1 MDTISTQLL
10 DLAGT
15 LQPVAGTAQGDLAEL
30 RLFLAATLIQAN
42 PGVVVSPDPAM
53 GPELAAALAKGAEF
67 ATELTAAGTRL
78 RFLRVNELGPVSPA
92 EKPAHVFGPFL
103 DSAGDLERFL
113 ILQSEAFF
121 FVHERQPS
129 QNPSPEV
136 LLLLPSSA
144 VAEAGNLAFDIPAG
158 TVWIRSRLLVANA
171 AGYAGLRVARGRLT
185 FAAAASVFDKGVV
198 LLAANGLWKLELE
211 PEQPPAGEAAGTDA
225 NGTSVVLPQ
234 TLEVSS
240 DGHVAVSG
248 TIGISGFGSGIVFAA
263 PGGPPSANAFSMD
276 FPFDPAGQTWSI
288 AGNRSAAAQIEAECS
303 VTSAVWSIPV
313 QNAAPVTF
321 GEAAHGGSLVVS
333 LKGPVSLQPA
343 GMSGGRFR
351 FSTTVLS
358 ASASRLQI
366 DGGPA
371 NAQGRFE
378 LKLWGPAISRI
389 AFEQAQPVAS
399 VLFLSERDLGDLA
412 SILNGGIIR
421 NRWDLP
427 LRATGS
433 PFEFEGTLAA
443 TAVLARPAGLRMVCA
458 ASRDAGFSPEGL
470 VLENLFLTV
479 RPPSRLMLQGSYDG
493 VSAVADGA
501 AFLWFDVVL
510 AQPMFPDPYAT
521 NWSVPTAD
529 TARPAALSTILSWAD
544 SATPAII
551 ARLEQTVLF
560 PEPADVRLDDNRP
573 LRNAFDDHL
582 QSRHESLSLLDL
594 SSNDHLFGVS
604 IEPMSHLDPKLADNQ
619 LSVRLRDLRLL
630 MQPQVLWEPVQ
641 VAGTPLNSIANG
653 GRTLAGT
660 TSVKLVPIRP
670 SIIAR
675 EWASAAQQRIPWA
688 ALFALPFG
696 IQAFARLLRGDLSP
710 FTIPAIDAGL
720 HAVDFAPALS
730 TAPQIRLI
738 ATDGVPPKLRTNLAR
753 SMTGTIDQTDN
764 LQTPNTQGLK
774 NVLDVKPLK
783 DELKS
788 LDGILPLHQVDLS
801 GYGLSAFSD
810 WRKDDPTGVSQVRF
824 DVMNGRTS
832 LEVIQIRTIL
842 APCRSHLVQT
852 IIMER
857 KNSGSVLRFD
867 SGLVAVDDGHFDGGA
882 KFDKGVVIAFRNIRH
897 IRVLKTPSLKPGPP
911 GPVFEWLQVLYDCD
925 VQLENPISAG
935 ANGLVTVY
943 DQSGYVQISPAGTEY
958 GGPALAALF
967 AATKQP
973 MGGASSGAI
982 RIAGTLDM
990 QLSAIFADLTPKFD
1004 GDLASGFAIA
1014 AYGSPQLPRAGQWS
1028 AVKISSA
1035 GEAFPVDPRHGIP
1048 VVRLDG
1054 EAYKFRDAADARR
1067 EPPSAEYGLLMAT
1080 PASRVLFPRPTLS
1093 PNAPGVL
1100 HTEAPSMADPLSL
1113 AQATGVFPRAA
1124 YAIQAM
1130 QAADFDISAANAWR
1144 LTQGGFPFTAPAKDL
1159 AKGGEWTM
1167 NRGFDGRVPPMVPPV
1182 LTTVIDSA
1190 NEANPWGLGVT
1201 PNDLSLDIDPFPD
1214 LFTITSNYQAAG
1226 DALAK
1231 LQKPSLIFG
1240 AALKELKDIINA
1252 LSLLTGLGLEIH
1264 VDVALGSGPSPS
1276 FIITIDLSFLLGEGP
1291 NERFDIGIG
1300 KFYGEF
1306 QIHGKLE
1313 AALSGSTTGHLLAEF
1328 QGDIQQGILP
1338 PLLYAGGLFRFA
1350 LEISESG
1357 KPTIELGLG
1366 ITTSLGGDLIP
1377 GLVAVEATIS
1387 YGYTLIPQKLQP
1399 GVLLGLE
1406 ARAKLLGGLV
1416 GFSFSVQAMA
1426 RIQRID
1432 AAKGNVTIFADIRV
1446 VATAQIAWLI
1456 DEDVDVRT
1464 QFEQNIP
1471 LGLAVAIAGG
1481 PGALVVVSSA
1491 TSL

>member
-1 MDTISTQLL
+1 LDTISTQLL
-10 DLAGT
+10 DLAGN
-15 LQPVAGTAQGDLAEL
+15 LQPVAGTTQGDLAEL
-30 RLFLAATLIQAN
+30 RLFLAASLIQAN

-53 GPELAAALAKGAEF
+53 GPELATALAKGAEL
-67 ATELTAAGTRL
+67 ATELTAGGTRL
-78 RFLRVNELGPVSPA
+78 RFLRINELGPVSPA
-92 EKPAHVFGPFL
+92 EKPTHVFGPFL

-113 ILQSEAFF
+113 ILQSEAFL
-121 FVHERQPS
+121 FVHERQPN

-144 VAEAGNLAFDIPAG
+144 IAAAGNLAFDIPAG
-158 TVWIRSRLLVANA
+158 TVWVRSRLLVANA
-171 AGYAGLRVARGRLT
+171 VGFAGLRVARGRLT
-185 FAAAASVFDKGVV
+185 FAAAASIFDKGVV

-211 PEQPPAGEAAGTDA
+211 PEQPPAGEAAGGDA
-225 NGTSVVLPQ
+225 NGASVVLPQ

-240 DGHVAVSG
+240 DGHVAVNG
-248 TIGISGFGSGIVFAA
+248 TIGISDFGSGIVFTSLNGVPA
-263 PGGPPSANAFSMD
+263 GNIFSID
-276 FPFDPAGQTWSI
+276 FPFNPADQTWSI
-288 AGNRSAAAQIEAECS
+288 AGNRSEAAQLEAECK
-303 VTSAVWSIPV
+303 VTSAAWSIPV
-313 QNAAPVTF
+313 ATAAPINF
-321 GEAAHGGSLVVS
+321 GEAAHGGSLVVNV
-333 LKGPVSLQPA
+333 KGIISLQPA

-351 FSTTVLS
+351 FSSAVLS
-358 ASASRLQI
+358 ASAARLQI
-366 DGGPA
+366 DGGSA

-378 LKLWGPAISRI
+378 LILWGPAISRI
-389 AFEQAQPVAS
+389 SFEQAQPIAG

-412 SILNGGIIR
+412 SIHDGGIIR

-433 PFEFEGTLAA
+433 PFEFEGNVAA
-443 TAVLARPAGLRMVCA
+443 TAVLARATGLRIVCA
-458 ASRDAGFSPEGL
+458 ASRDAGFKPEGL

-493 VSAVADGA
+493 ISAVADGA

-510 AQPMFPDPYAT
+510 AQPTLPDPYAT
-521 NWSVPTAD
+521 NWPVPTAD
-529 TARPAALSTILSWAD
+529 TAQPAAFSTMLAWTA
-544 SATPAII
+544 SATPAIV
-551 ARLEQTVLF
+551 ARLEHSVLF
-560 PEPADVRLDDNRP
+560 PEPANVRLDDNRA

-619 LSVRLRDLRLL
+619 LTVRLRDLRLL

-641 VAGTPLNSIANG
+641 VGGTPLNSISNG
-653 GRTLAGT
+653 GRTLVGT
-660 TSVKLVPIRP
+660 ASVKLVPIRP
-670 SIIAR
+670 GIIAR
-675 EWASAAQQRIPWA
+675 EWVSAAQQRIPCG

-696 IQAFARLLRGDLSP
+696 MQAFARLLHGDVNP
-710 FTIPAIDAGL
+710 FTIAPIEAGL
-720 HAVDFAPALS
+720 QSVDFEPALS
-730 TAPQIRLI
+730 TALQIRLV
-738 ATDGVPPKLRTNLAR
+738 ATDGRPPIRRTNPAR
-753 SMTGTIDQTDN
+753 AMTGTIVQTNN
-764 LQTPNTQGLK
+764 LRTPNPPGLN
-774 NVLDVKPLK
+774 NVLDVSPLRDQFPK
-783 DELKS
+783 IPE
-788 LDGILPLHQVDLS
+788 GVLPLHQVDLS

-810 WRKDDPTGVSQVRF
+810 WRRDISPGVTQVRF

-832 LEVIQIRTIL
+832 LEVVQTRTVL
-842 APCRSHLVQT
+842 APCCSHLVQT
-852 IIMER
+852 VIMER
-857 KNSGSVLRFD
+857 KNSGKVVRFD
-867 SGLVAVDDGHFDGGA
+867 SGLVAVDDGQFEGNA
-882 KFDKGVVIAFRNIRH
+882 KFDKGVVVAFRNIRH
-897 IRVLKTPSLKPGPP
+897 IRVQNTPRLKLGPP
-911 GPVFEWLQVLYDCD
+911 GAVFEWLQVLYDCD

-935 ANGLVTVY
+935 AKGLVTVY
-943 DQSGYVQISPAGTEY
+943 DQSGYVQIGPEGKEFD
-958 GGPALAALF
+958 GPALAALF

-973 MGGASSGAI
+973 MGGASGGAI
-982 RIAGTLDM
+982 RIGGTLDT
-990 QLSAIFADLTPKFD
+990 QLSAIFADLTPRFE

-1028 AVKISSA
+1028 AVKISNA

-1054 EAYKFRDAADARR
+1054 QSYKFRDATDARR
-1067 EPPSAEYGLLMAT
+1067 EPPAAEYGFLMAT
-1080 PASRVLFPRPTLS
+1080 PTSRVLFPKPTIL

-1100 HTEAPSMADPLSL
+1100 HAEAPSMADPLSL

-1124 YAIQAM
+1124 YAMRAT
-1130 QAADFDISAANAWR
+1130 QAAAFDISAANAWR
-1144 LTQGGFPFTAPAKDL
+1144 LTTKKFPLTAPATDL
-1159 AKGGEWTM
+1159 AKGGEWAI
-1167 NRGFDGRVPPMVPPV
+1167 NRGFDLNVPQE
-1182 LTTVIDSA
+1182 LKSVIDSA
-1190 NEANPWGLGVT
+1190 NEAKPWDLGVT
-1201 PNDLSLDIDPFPD
+1201 PNDIRLDIDPFPD
-1214 LFTITSNYQAAG
+1214 LFTITSTYQAAG
-1226 DALAK
+1226 DVLAK
-1231 LQKPSLIFG
+1231 LKTPTLLFG
-1240 AALKELKDIINA
+1240 AALEELKKIINA
-1252 LSLLTGLGLEIH
+1252 LSEFTGLGLDIH

-1276 FIITIDLSFLLGEGP
+1276 FVITIDLAFLIGEGP

-1338 PLLYAGGLFRFA
+1338 PLLYAGGMFRFA
-1350 LEISESG
+1350 LEINESG

-1377 GLVAVEATIS
+1377 GLLAVEATII
-1387 YGYTLIPQKLQP
+1387 YGYTLIPQNLQP

-1432 AAKGNVTIFADIRV
+1432 PGKGNVTIFADIRV
-1446 VATAQIAWLI
+1446 VATVQIAWLI

-1481 PGALVVVSSA
+1481 PGALVIASSA